1 MHHKLTLSNKEGI
14 KNMLI
19 ISGVLNLV
27 KLSSRIYAIERKMR
41 ERGENILDDVRQQKL
56 ETVKWNSYVLY

>member
-1 MHHKLTLSNKEGI
+1 MSFLK
-14 KNMLI
+14 
-19 ISGVLNLV
+19 GVITLV
-27 KLSSRIYAIERKMR
+27 KLSAKIYRQERKMR

>member
-1 MHHKLTLSNKEGI
+1 MSILK
-14 KNMLI
+14 
-19 ISGVLNLV
+19 GVFNLV
-27 KLSSRIYAIERKMR
+27 KLSSRIYTIERKMR